1 MPNSAAIGCSPR
13 PTREDRERRGRA
25 RLGVLAAAL
34 LGGLLPASHAIS
46 AQEIP
51 DFSGVWGR
59 NTIHYSRPDK
69 GVGPLKNISGARNVM
84 VGDYN
89 DPMLKPWAAEI
100 VKKNGEIAKTGD
112 AFPTAHNQCWPE
124 PPPYILTDAELQVV
138 QQKEQV
144 TLIFSHS
151 SQVRHVRLNTSH
163 PAKVTPSW
171 YGDSIGRYEGDTLV
185 VDTVGVAVKPLSM
198 LDRYGTP
205 HTAALHVVE
214 RYHMVDQAT
223 TQTEPLRA
231 GGFGASGG
239 TDDVID
245 RAYKGKVL
253 RVDFTVEDPG
263 AFNMPWS
270 GFVQYQRA
278 KGAMVEDVCAEN
290 IHDYIMNR
298 DSAVPTAKTAAITGE

>member
-1 MPNSAAIGCSPR
+1 MTNRAG
-13 PTREDRERRGRA
+13 RGA
-25 RLGVLAAAL
+25 LVAVLGVFLFPSSWAM
-34 LGGLLPASHAIS
+34 S
-46 AQEIP
+46 AQDVP
-51 DFSGVWGR
+51 DLSGVWGR
-59 NTIHYSRPDK
+59 NTIDYAQPEK
-69 GVGPLKNISGARNVM
+69 GVGPLKNISGSRNVM
-84 VGDYN
+84 VGDFN

-124 PPPYILTDAELQVV
+124 PPPYILTDQQLQVL
-138 QQKEQV
+138 QQKDQV

-151 SQVRHVRLNTSH
+151 SQVRHVRLNASH
-163 PAKVTPSW
+163 PAHVTPSW

-185 VDTVGVAVKPLSM
+185 VDTVGIAVRPLSS

-205 HTAALHVVE
+205 HTEALHVIE
-214 RYHMVDQAT
+214 RYHMVDQASAPA
-223 TQTEPLRA
+223 EPIRA

-245 RAYKGKVL
+245 RTYKGKIL
-253 RVDFTVEDPG
+253 RVDFTVEDAG

-270 GFVQYQRA
+270 GYVQYQRA
-278 KGAMVEDVCAEN
+278 KGLLIEDVCAEN

-298 DSAVPTAKTAAITGE
+298 DSKVPTATTAAITGE